1 MKRLFGLLL
10 IAIMLPGGCVSGDG
24 ANLNVQHVPVYLDRP
39 VACVP
44 ADKIPAR
51 PGALPARPADARQG
65 EAVAVAKVRE
75 WEGYGDHADPLLRA
89 CAKQP

>member
-1 MKRLFGLLL
+1 MKRLLALPL
-10 IAIMLPGGCVSGDG
+10 IVIMLPGGCVSGDG
-24 ANLNVQHVPVYLDRP
+24 AHLNVQHEPVYLDRP

-44 ADKIPAR
+44 AGNIPTK
-51 PGALPARPADARQG
+51 PGALPPRPRDARQG

-75 WEGYGDHADPLLRA
+75 WEGYGDHADPLLQA